1 MYGRCVCVVLVYS
14 CGPLSVS
21 KRALAYLAA
30 GSTWCIGGQHAKEA
44 NDEIAKSYAEQMKT
58 APNHVTHFDLD
69 IVRFNTTVQVRRR
82 LAGIHNRA
90 QHSGSM
96 NNLHEVC
103 RLMQTLFDEDPDLT
117 RSLGEI
123 LEDTIVQSGF
133 AAKSGSPVCFLPLT
147 VPDLCTASLLLRAP
161 CC

>member
-1 MYGRCVCVVLVYS
+1 M
-14 CGPLSVS
+14 S

-133 AAKSGSPVCFLPLT
+133 AAK
-147 VPDLCTASLLLRAP
+147 
-161 CC
+161 